1 MSKLNETLAYLG
13 SDYSIRAFE
22 YEPCVY
28 RKFVNHEIE
37 VSGLTSSGKYDA
49 TIYVWENGVRVI
61 ESIQDIHS
69 KEELAKHLEILLAKY
84 PDIPG

>member
-1 MSKLNETLAYLG
+1 MKPLRILVPIILYVLLNMSLVFT
-13 SDYSIRAFE
+13 
-22 YEPCVY
+22 
-28 RKFVNHEIE
+28 EIE

>member
-1 MSKLNETLAYLG
+1 MSKLTDTLAYLG
-13 SDYSIRAFE
+13 SDYSIRGFE

-28 RKFVNHEIE
+28 RKFGNHEIE
-37 VSGLTSSGKYDA
+37 VSGLTSSGKYDV

-69 KEELAKHLEILLAKY
+69 KEELAKHLEIVLAKY

>member
-1 MSKLNETLAYLG
+1 MSKLTDTLTYLG
-13 SDYSIRAFE
+13 SDYSIRGFE

-28 RKFVNHEIE
+28 RKFGNHEIE

-61 ESIQDIHS
+61 KSIQDIHS
-69 KEELAKHLEILLAKY
+69 KEELAKHLEIVLAKY